1 MRPGSERR
9 SGAILLLACLAAAT
23 TAIARVEA
31 ATLYAGSYTSGT
43 SKGIYAWRFDD
54 ATGAVTPLGLA
65 AETPQPAH
73 LWPSP
78 DGHYLYA
85 VNWESEG
92 GVSAFRI
99 DALTSRLTF
108 LNRVTTRGTRPNQVV
123 LDPCGRVAAAVNY
136 ATGNVVLYRVLSDG
150 RLSDPI
156 YEDRHTGP
164 ARSAFGNARAHG
176 IAFSRDGR
184 TMYVAELGLDRVYSY
199 RIDPK
204 TAQARASSP
213 PFLDLH
219 AGSGPRRL
227 QLSAD
232 DRFLYVNH
240 ETDSEVSVLSTRNGR
255 LSELQRISTLPPNVA
270 TPNMTA
276 EIVLSADG
284 RTLYVGNR
292 GHDTIATFHVDRR
305 TGRLT
310 ALGYVP
316 AGGAVPRNL
325 LIDPSGRF
333 LLSANEKSGTI
344 TELPIDRA
352 TGLPGPARVIASL
365 DTPGGMAFVAT
376 APGEKR

>member
-1 MRPGSERR
+1 MRRGSERR
-9 SGAILLLACLAAAT
+9 RAPILLLACLAAST
-23 TAIARVEA
+23 VAIGRVEA
-31 ATLYAGSYTSGT
+31 ATLYAGSYTSGA

-54 ATGAVTPLGLA
+54 TSGTLTPLGLA
-65 AETPQPAH
+65 AEAPQPAH

-78 DGHYLYA
+78 DGHFLYA
-85 VNWESEG
+85 VNWEAEG

-99 DALTSRLTF
+99 DPATSRLIF

-123 LDPCGRVAAAVNY
+123 LDAGGRVAAAVNY
-136 ATGNVVLYRVLSDG
+136 ATGNVILYRVLPDG
-150 RLSDPI
+150 RLSEPA

-164 ARSAFGNARAHG
+164 ARSAHGSARAHG
-176 IAFSRDGR
+176 IAFSRDG
-184 TMYVAELGLDRVYSY
+184 TIMYVAELGLDRVYTY
-199 RIDPK
+199 RVDPK
-204 TAQARASSP
+204 TAQGRPASPS
-213 PFLDLH
+213 FLDLH

-240 ETDSEVSVLSTRNGR
+240 ETDAEVSVLSTGKGR
-255 LSELQRISTLPPNVA
+255 LTEVQRISTLPPGVT

-276 EIVLSADG
+276 EIVLSQNG

-292 GHDTIATFHVDRR
+292 GHDTIAVFRVDRR
-305 TGRLT
+305 NGRLT

-325 LIDPSGRF
+325 SIDPAGRF

-344 TELPIDRA
+344 TVLPIDQA
-352 TGLPGPARVIASL
+352 TGMPGPARVAASI
-365 DTPGGMAFVAT
+365 DTPGGMAFVST
-376 APGEKR
+376 AEGGQR